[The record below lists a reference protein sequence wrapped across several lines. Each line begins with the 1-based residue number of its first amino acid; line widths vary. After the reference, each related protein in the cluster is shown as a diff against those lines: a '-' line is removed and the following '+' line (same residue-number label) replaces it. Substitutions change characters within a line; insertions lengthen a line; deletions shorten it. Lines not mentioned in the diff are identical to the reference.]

1 MEKVLHVILHLL
13 DLLVTTIVLLASLRY
28 ALKGFIAVPK
38 KRLFRVLTH
47 PALFVWLVI
56 MLPVGI
62 GQFARST
69 SSPLPW
75 VGFSAIFNKHGLMGA
90 FIGAELVLIT
100 DLWLL
105 WIPGHLWATSHPGAD
120 RRMRIMARIINLL
133 AGLLLATAANPIY
146 RLIKMFYSL
155 FQPG

>member
-1 MEKVLHVILHLL
+1 MEKVLHVILYLL

-47 PALFVWLVI
+47 LAWFACLVI
-56 MLPVGI
+56 MLPAVI

-75 VGFSAIFNKHGLMGA
+75 VEFSAIFNKHGLMGA